1 MLKDWRVVLFAIFA
15 VHEYCERLGVLRDF
29 LLDGPSAR
37 DSPAYEPKPT
47 ELFRS
52 IFPSIWEWVQKAC
65 GGALL
70 RICDRQN
77 FDPVMIR
84 HYFDADVWH
93 TCKHVYRVYTESR
106 AFQSWRSEWTPLDI
120 ADRNTV

>member
-1 MLKDWRVVLFAIFA
+1 ML
-15 VHEYCERLGVLRDF
+15 E
-29 LLDGPSAR
+29 GPY
-37 DSPAYEPKPT
+37 YEET
-47 ELFRS
+47 ETFEGAESSETFEMSEPIEHFSS